1 MRQYKLQLT
10 ISEEANSILS
20 QLHRFDKARF
30 VELAIRL
37 AYDNK
42 KLKKNFVWN
51 NDDENSIQENE
62 EANQSKT
69 PSKNKNLKSELKK
82 DDTKDPKIDH
92 RW

>member
-10 ISEEANSILS
+10 ISEEANSILR

-42 KLKKNFVWN
+42 KLKKNFVWDN
-51 NDDENSIQENE
+51 NEDNVQEKE
-62 EANQSKT
+62 EINPSKT
-69 PSKNKNLKSELKK
+69 TSKNKNLKSELKK